1 MITNLQQMVLIRSG
15 REAIEHA
22 LLTAV
27 LRSFEN
33 SHPDREEVDDL
44 TELLKTYNRLMA
56 RHQRSLIE
64 VQAANDKTYK
74 QEK

>member
-15 REAIEHA
+15 REAIEQA
-22 LLTAV
+22 LLVAV

-33 SHPDREEVDDL
+33 AHPDREEVDDL
-44 TELLKTYNRLMA
+44 HELLEAYNRLMA

-64 VQAANDKTYK
+64 VKAANDKTHK

>member
-1 MITNLQQMVLIRSG
+1 MITNLKQMVLIRSG
-15 REAIEHA
+15 REAIEQA

-33 SHPDREEVDDL
+33 SHPDRDEVDDL
-44 TELLKTYNRLMA
+44 SELLEIYNRLMA

-64 VQAANDKTYK
+64 VQAANDKTHK

>member
-1 MITNLQQMVLIRSG
+1 
-15 REAIEHA
+15 
-22 LLTAV
+22 LTAV

-33 SHPDREEVDDL
+33 SHPNRDEVDDL
-44 TELLKTYNRLMA
+44 SELLEIYNRLMA

-64 VQAANDKTYK
+64 VQAANDKTHK

>member
-15 REAIEHA
+15 REAIEQA
-22 LLTAV
+22 LLVAV

-33 SHPDREEVDDL
+33 AHPDREEVDDL
-44 TELLKTYNRLMA
+44 HELLENYNRLMA

-64 VQAANDKTYK
+64 VKAANDKTHK